1 MEKDDLKAFYKMC
14 GHVEA
19 THGTVKEIKEELK
32 EGDARMDAHHDRL
45 NDLENRNKN
54 IKENWKKAG
63 WVTGGFAGTVAAI
76 KGFFALF
83 F

>member
-19 THGTVKEIKEELK
+19 THSTVKEIKEDLK
-32 EGDARMDAHHDRL
+32 EGDARMDGHHDRL
-45 NDLENRNKN
+45 TSLENRNKN

-63 WVTGGFAGTVAAI
+63 WATGGIGAFVGGI
-76 KGFFALF
+76 KAFFSF
-83 F
+83 FV